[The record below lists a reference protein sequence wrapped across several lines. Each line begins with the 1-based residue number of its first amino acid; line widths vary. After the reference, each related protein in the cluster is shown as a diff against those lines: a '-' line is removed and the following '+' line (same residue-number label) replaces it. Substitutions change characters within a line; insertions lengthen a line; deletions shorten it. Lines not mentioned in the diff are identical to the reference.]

1 MQAGLSARVVVAQN
15 AVIAKKAL
23 VNATAETARPS
34 RAPSLIFIDASSA
47 SPASTVVKTIVF
59 NLYLL
64 VSARVVESFW
74 FIKM

>member
-23 VNATAETARPS
+23 VNATAEIARPS
-34 RAPSLIFIDASSA
+34 RAPFLIFIDASSA
-47 SPASTVVKTIVF
+47 SPSSSVDKTIVF